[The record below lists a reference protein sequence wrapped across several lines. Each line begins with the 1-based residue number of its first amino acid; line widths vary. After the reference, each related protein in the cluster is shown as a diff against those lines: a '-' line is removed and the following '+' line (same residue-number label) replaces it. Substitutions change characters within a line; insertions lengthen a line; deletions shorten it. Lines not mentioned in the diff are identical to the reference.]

1 MPVTSTFSLEPERE
15 ANNYDGP
22 VGNLQVMRRKQ
33 LWDLADAMGI
43 KYAPGA
49 TKIEMI
55 TVIQGHQHVI
65 KALDSA
71 VDIVAQSG
79 DKSKPLVDQVAEV
92 FQKVKSPMDGVRVEN
107 QDDVLLR
114 NMHISG
120 LKKLCKERGIKF
132 ARTDTAAILRDR
144 LGVENE
150 SSTDDNE
157 SEQSVSDTSGSDPLK
172 SGGSDS
178 SGTPA

>member
-1 MPVTSTFSLEPERE
+1 MPITSIASMEPERD
-15 ANNYDGP
+15 ARQYDGS

-43 KYAPGA
+43 TYAPGA

-55 TVIQGHQHVI
+55 TIIQGHQHVI

-79 DKSKPLVDQVAEV
+79 DKSKPLVDQVAAV
-92 FQKVKSPMDGVRVEN
+92 FHKVKSPMDGVRVEN
-107 QDDVLLR
+107 QDDVVLR

-120 LKKLCKERGIKF
+120 LKKECKKRGIKF
-132 ARTDTAAILRDR
+132 NRTDNTKTMLKR
-144 LGVENE
+144 LGVDDE
-150 SSTDDNE
+150 SSTDDNKP
-157 SEQSVSDTSGSDPLK
+157 EQSLPDTSRGDPLK
-172 SGGSDS
+172 SDRPDS